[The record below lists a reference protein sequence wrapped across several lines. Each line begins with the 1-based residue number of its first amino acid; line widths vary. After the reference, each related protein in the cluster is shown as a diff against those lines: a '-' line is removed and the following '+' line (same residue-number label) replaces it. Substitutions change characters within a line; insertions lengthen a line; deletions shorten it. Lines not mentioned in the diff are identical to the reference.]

1 MIPGHIHQI
10 PEKTPATA
18 FFLPHRNHGKRQGKL
33 ESLVTA
39 LLLGY
44 MVSSK
49 ATETGPFWGG
59 WGMAPS
65 SGGVALP
72 SVIKGYR
79 EATLHPKLGE
89 LEAITCD

>member
-1 MIPGHIHQI
+1 MTPGHIHQI
-10 PEKTPATA
+10 LVRTPATA
-18 FFLPHRNHGKRQGKL
+18 SFLPHRNHGKRQGSP

-39 LLLGY
+39 FLLGY

-49 ATETGPFWGG
+49 ATETSPFWGG

-79 EATLHPKLGE
+79 EAALHPKLGE